1 LNKRLELKLYFE
13 KSQRIY
19 HLFKMAAKPRVMK
32 VNANI
37 AENEG
42 MIDKFS

>member
-1 LNKRLELKLYFE
+1 
-13 KSQRIY
+13 
-19 HLFKMAAKPRVMK
+19 MAAKPRVMK